1 MQMLKEFSRDIGRLL
16 ESTLQTHDIIIRTG
30 EGTSQKEFKAHSLIL
45 NARCPY
51 FQKVSKNDENV
62 PKEGG
67 IIVFEKQNFS
77 PKIFKIL
84 LKYFYTG
91 RIELKDQ
98 DTTDILQILIMS
110 DELELTTLIQH
121 ILQYLIENQSFHLRR
136 NPLKFLQTLSC
147 HENEIFSSLKDY
159 SIEIIC
165 EDPVKFLFN
174 SPEFLLLDKSILTS
188 ILIQDFLDVKDEVQI
203 WNHVLKWGISQ
214 MPSSQFILKTI
225 NNWTREETDILKEIL
240 SDFIPLIRWL
250 DISLNDVMNKVAPYS
265 NILPKDFCREIFN
278 AHRSTSTTS
287 ESTLLNEFPLINYI
301 ESLPPSVNGNSM
313 YQTENSF
320 LFCFGKGEKKDKS
333 GAKVGN
339 SVVKSKISKLIRV
352 SNPQKAIYYSP
363 VSGPCFGGGCDL
375 GIINNQIV
383 SYGSL
388 SYNGINKFIKEESHL
403 DLEDY
408 E

>member
-1 MQMLKEFSRDIGRLL
+1 
-16 ESTLQTHDIIIRTG
+16 
-30 EGTSQKEFKAHSLIL
+30 
-45 NARCPY
+45 
-51 FQKVSKNDENV
+51 
-62 PKEGG
+62 
-67 IIVFEKQNFS
+67 
-77 PKIFKIL
+77 
-84 LKYFYTG
+84 
-91 RIELKDQ
+91 
-98 DTTDILQILIMS
+98 MS
-110 DELELTTLIQH
+110 DELGLTTLIQH

-174 SPEFLLLDKSILTS
+174 SPDFLLLDKSILIS

-301 ESLPPSVNGNSM
+301 ESLPPRFPLNSLLITPKKVSYLASWIDKEKKNYYSCDNLLIGGYNPLDWKPKYDSVNGNSM

-333 GAKVGN
+333 GAKDGN
-339 SVVKSKISKLIRV
+339 PVVKSKISKLIRV

-408 E
+408 EVFQVVKSE